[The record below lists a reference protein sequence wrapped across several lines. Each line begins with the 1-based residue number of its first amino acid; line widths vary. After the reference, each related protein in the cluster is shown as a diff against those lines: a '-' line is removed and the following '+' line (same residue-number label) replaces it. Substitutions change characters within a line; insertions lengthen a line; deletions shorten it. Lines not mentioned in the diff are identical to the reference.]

1 VLPNTDL
8 VIIDSLTAKGEI
20 FYFHL
25 GRDDDVIVQSLNAQ
39 SKRFFVIK
47 VRVTKEV
54 EKQEDAR
61 GI

>member
-20 FYFHL
+20 FDFHL

-39 SKRFFVIK
+39 SKRFL
-47 VRVTKEV
+47 
-54 EKQEDAR
+54 
-61 GI
+61 